1 MRAKIMKLAAGLT
14 VVSAL
19 AVGGASF
26 ASAGSKVPQVK
37 APASAVD
44 RDTLQQ
50 GDQTSPDTGTAA
62 EQSSESAASEQ
73 AGEASPESASS
84 EQSGESGSE
93 VVANDG
99 PGGHADEPAN
109 ANADY
114 QFEGQQ

>member
-1 MRAKIMKLAAGLT
+1 MRTKITKLVAGLA

-26 ASAGSKVPQVK
+26 ASAGSKAPPVK
-37 APASAVD
+37 APAAAVD
-44 RDTLQQ
+44 GDTLQQ
-50 GDQTSPDTGTAA
+50 GDQTSPDTGTPA

-73 AGEASPESASS
+73 AGESTSESASS
-84 EQSGESGSE
+84 EQPGESSSE
-93 VVANDG
+93 VAANDG